1 MVDYE
6 KCGKTFRKPF
16 VGQQLSSIYIMI
28 VSVPMMFYCY
38 HAAVDGIA
46 NRLEKSVVVLW
57 QLEVNAVHNKTTPP
71 TIPSNSSTV
80 SVPSYLKC
88 TLGSCR
94 CRYRYDEPISTPVSM
109 ELARALPQKAGL

>member
-1 MVDYE
+1 
-6 KCGKTFRKPF
+6 
-16 VGQQLSSIYIMI
+16 MI

-80 SVPSYLKC
+80 SVPSYL
-88 TLGSCR
+88 SAH
-94 CRYRYDEPISTPVSM
+94 
-109 ELARALPQKAGL
+109 LAVVAVDTDMMNLFLRQSAWN